1 MTENRRIAVITGAN
15 RGLGLE
21 TARQLARRGY
31 KAVLT
36 SRDAVQG
43 KAAAD
48 KLQGEALDV
57 GYHPLDVTRA
67 DSVQRLTEFLDNAF
81 GRLDILINNAGI
93 FPEQAL
99 AQGARGAP
107 SVLEMPLESLREN
120 LQTNTLGALRLIQTF
135 VPIMRRRDYGRIV
148 NISSGYGQLARM
160 ERGFPAYRLSKAM
173 LNVITC
179 LVAAELESEN
189 IKVNSVDPGWVR
201 TRMGGAQAT
210 YSPAEAAEWV
220 VEAATLSDDG
230 PSGAF
235 LKHGQPTDW

>member
-1 MTENRRIAVITGAN
+1 MTDNRRIAVITGAN

-99 AQGARGAP
+99 AQGARSAP
-107 SVLEMPLESLREN
+107 SVLEMSLESLREN

-173 LNVITC
+173 LNVVTC

-220 VEAATLSDDG
+220 VEAATLGDDG

>member
-67 DSVQRLTEFLDNAF
+67 DSVQRLAEFLDNAF
-81 GRLDILINNAGI
+81 GRLDILVNNAGI

-99 AQGARGAP
+99 AQGARSAP
-107 SVLEMPLESLREN
+107 SVLEMSLESLREN
-120 LQTNTLGALRLIQTF
+120 LQTNTFGALRLIQTF
-135 VPIMRRRDYGRIV
+135 VPLMRRRDYGRIV

-173 LNVITC
+173 LNVVTC

-210 YSPAEAAEWV
+210 YSPGEAAEWV
-220 VEAATLSDDG
+220 VEAATLADDG

-235 LKHGQPTDW
+235 LKHGQPTEW

>member
-1 MTENRRIAVITGAN
+1 MTENRRIALITGAN

-31 KAVLT
+31 KTVLT
-36 SRDAVQG
+36 SRDGVQG

-67 DSVQRLTEFLDNAF
+67 ESMQRLAEFLDNAF
-81 GRLDILINNAGI
+81 GRLDVLINNAGI

-99 AQGARGAP
+99 AQGARSAP
-107 SVLEMPLESLREN
+107 SILEVPLESLREN
-120 LQTNTLGALRLIQTF
+120 LQTNAFGPLRLIQLI
-135 VPIMRRRDYGRIV
+135 VPLMRRHDYGRIV
-148 NISSGYGQLARM
+148 NISSGYGRLARM
-160 ERGFPAYRLSKAM
+160 ERGFPSYRVSKAM

-189 IKVNSVDPGWVR
+189 IKINSVDPGWVR
-201 TRMGGAQAT
+201 TRMGGTQAS

-230 PSGAF
+230 PSGVF
-235 LKHGQPTDW
+235 LKHGYPVDW

>member
-57 GYHPLDVTRA
+57 GYHPLDVTRME
-67 DSVQRLTEFLDNAF
+67 SMQRLAEFLHNAF
-81 GRLDILINNAGI
+81 GRLDVLINNAGI
-93 FPEQAL
+93 FPEQDL
-99 AQGARGAP
+99 AQGARSAP
-107 SVLEMPLESLREN
+107 GVLDMPLESLREN
-120 LQTNTLGALRLIQTF
+120 LQTNAFGPLRLIQML
-135 VPIMRRRDYGRIV
+135 VPLMRRHGYGRIV

-160 ERGFPAYRLSKAM
+160 EHGFPAYRMSKAM
-173 LNVITC
+173 LNVMTC
-179 LVAAELESEN
+179 VVAAELESEN
-189 IKVNSVDPGWVR
+189 IKINSVDPGWAR

-220 VEAATLSDDG
+220 VEAATLSDTG
-230 PSGAF
+230 PSGVF
-235 LKHGQPTDW
+235 FKHGHPIEW

>member
-1 MTENRRIAVITGAN
+1 MTENRRIALITGAN

-21 TARQLARRGY
+21 IARQLARRGY
-31 KAVLT
+31 KTVLT

-57 GYHPLDVTRA
+57 GYHPLDVTRTE
-67 DSVQRLTEFLDNAF
+67 SMQRLAEFLDNAF
-81 GRLDILINNAGI
+81 GRLDVLINNAGI

-99 AQGARGAP
+99 AQGARSAP
-107 SVLEMPLESLREN
+107 SIFEVSLDSLREN
-120 LQTNTLGALRLIQTF
+120 LQTNTFGPLRLIQLI
-135 VPIMRRRDYGRIV
+135 VPLMRRHDYGRIV

-160 ERGFPAYRLSKAM
+160 ERGFPAYRVSKAM

-201 TRMGGAQAT
+201 TRMGGAQASH
-210 YSPAEAAEWV
+210 SPAEAAEWI

-235 LKHGQPTDW
+235 LKHGHLVGW

>member
-15 RGLGLE
+15 RGLGFE

-67 DSVQRLTEFLDNAF
+67 DSVQRLAEFLDNAF
-81 GRLDILINNAGI
+81 GRLDALVNNAGI
-93 FPEQAL
+93 FPERAI
-99 AQGARGAP
+99 AHGARSAP
-107 SVLEMPLESLREN
+107 NVFEMPLELLHEN
-120 LQTNTLGALRLIQTF
+120 LQTNAFGALRLIQTIM
-135 VPIMRRRDYGRIV
+135 PLMRRHGYGRIV
-148 NISSGYGQLARM
+148 NISSGYGQLAHM
-160 ERGFPAYRLSKAM
+160 ARGFPAYRMSKAM

-179 LVAAELESEN
+179 LVAAELEAEN
-189 IKVNSVDPGWVR
+189 IKINSVDPGWVR
-201 TRMGGAQAT
+201 TRMGGTQAT

-220 VEAATLSDDG
+220 VEAVTLPDAG
-230 PSGAF
+230 PSGVF
-235 LKHGQPTDW
+235 LKHGQPIEW

>member
-1 MTENRRIAVITGAN
+1 MIEDRRIAVVTGAN

-36 SRDAVQG
+36 SRDGIQG

-57 GYHPLDVTRA
+57 GFHSLDVTRA
-67 DSVQRLTEFLDNAF
+67 DSTQRLVEFLDNAF
-81 GRLDILINNAGI
+81 GRLDVLINNAGI
-93 FPEQAL
+93 FPEQDVGHG
-99 AQGARGAP
+99 AQNP
-107 SVLEMPLESLREN
+107 PTVLEMPLESLRET
-120 LQTNTLGALRLIQTF
+120 LQTNAFGALRLIQAI
-135 VPIMRRRDYGRIV
+135 VPLMRRHGYGRIV

-160 ERGFPAYRLSKAM
+160 ENDFPAYRTSKAM

-179 LVAAELESEN
+179 LVAAELEAED

-201 TRMGGAQAT
+201 TRMGGAQA
-210 YSPAEAAEWV
+210 PRDVAEAAEGV
-220 VEAATLSDDG
+220 VEAAALSDEG

-235 LKHGQPTDW
+235 LKHGHPIDW